1 METDLLYCSHEVEVQ
16 GLLPYYVALDRERQE
31 VCVLG
36 GGGVGRGR
44 GCCSALSR
52 WTGLRQVG
60 GGGVRVRLAWNNTR
74 NGERP
79 ALLTLT
85 LLR

>member
-36 GGGVGRGR
+36 GGG
-44 GCCSALSR
+44 
-52 WTGLRQVG
+52 
-60 GGGVRVRLAWNNTR
+60 
-74 NGERP
+74 
-79 ALLTLT
+79 
-85 LLR
+85 